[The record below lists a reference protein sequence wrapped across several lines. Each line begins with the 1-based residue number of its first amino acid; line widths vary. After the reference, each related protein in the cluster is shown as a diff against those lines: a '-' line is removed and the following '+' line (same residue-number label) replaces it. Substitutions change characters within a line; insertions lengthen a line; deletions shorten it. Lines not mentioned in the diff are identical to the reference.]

1 MEFNALH
8 PTHILRER
16 GWKPEPNPFLPRP
29 PRPATYYE
37 DKHIFIYANQL
48 WYDIDSTTN
57 MLGRARRGNQT
68 NQEEII
74 PTSENDQERPLFY
87 RWFDKYLKNVEG
99 TLSSYVM
106 KPRGVVRDNAL
117 KEWEEKELWLRMPDS
132 WDDARY
138 EGLVQ
143 AIHSYISTGA
153 LYEYFEI
160 TLTSKDQLTV
170 DKAQQLED
178 EELEIIDA
186 ANATKPGSLI
196 HSPKPFGQGG

>member
-8 PTHILRER
+8 PTHILREK

-29 PRPATYYE
+29 PRPAAYFA

-48 WYDIDSTTN
+48 WYDIDATTN
-57 MLGRARRGNQT
+57 MLGKARRGNQT

-87 RWFDKYLKNVEG
+87 RWFDKYLKKVEG
-99 TLSSYVM
+99 ILSAYVM

-117 KEWEEKELWLRMPDS
+117 KEWEEKEIWLRMPDS
-132 WDDARY
+132 WDAARY
-138 EGLVQ
+138 DGLVQ
-143 AIHSYISTGA
+143 AIHNYISTGA
-153 LYEYFEI
+153 LYEYFML
-160 TLTSKDQLTV
+160 TLTSKDPLTV
-170 DKAQQLED
+170 DKSQQLED
-178 EELEIIDA
+178 EELEIIDS

-196 HSPKPFGQGG
+196 RSPKPFG

>member
-1 MEFNALH
+1 
-8 PTHILRER
+8 
-16 GWKPEPNPFLPRP
+16 
-29 PRPATYYE
+29 
-37 DKHIFIYANQL
+37 
-48 WYDIDSTTN
+48 

-87 RWFDKYLKNVEG
+87 RWFDKYLKKVEG
-99 TLSSYVM
+99 TLSAYVM

-138 EGLVQ
+138 DGLVQ

-153 LYEYFEI
+153 LYEYFML
-160 TLTSKDQLTV
+160 TLTSKDPLTV

-196 HSPKPFGQGG
+196 HSPKPFG

>member
-8 PTHILRER
+8 PTHILREK
-16 GWKPEPNPFLPRP
+16 GWKTEPNPFLPRP
-29 PRPATYYE
+29 PRPATYYV

-48 WYDIDSTTN
+48 WYDIDATTN

-87 RWFDKYLKNVEG
+87 RWFDKYLKKVEG
-99 TLSSYVM
+99 ILSAYVM
-106 KPRGVVRDNAL
+106 KPKGVVRDNAL

-132 WDDARY
+132 WDATRY
-138 EGLVQ
+138 DGLVQ
-143 AIHSYISTGA
+143 AIHNYISTGA
-153 LYEYFEI
+153 LYEYFML
-160 TLTSKDQLTV
+160 TLTSKDPLTV

-196 HSPKPFGQGG
+196 RSPKPFG

>member
-8 PTHILRER
+8 PTHILREK

-29 PRPATYYE
+29 PRPATYFV
-37 DKHIFIYANQL
+37 DKHIFIYTNQL
-48 WYDIDSTTN
+48 WYDIDATTN

-87 RWFDKYLKNVEG
+87 RWFDKYLKKVEG
-99 TLSSYVM
+99 ILSAYVM

-117 KEWEEKELWLRMPDS
+117 KEWEEKEIWLRMPDS
-132 WDDARY
+132 WDAARY
-138 EGLVQ
+138 DGLVQ
-143 AIHSYISTGA
+143 AIHNYISTGA
-153 LYEYFEI
+153 LYEYFML
-160 TLTSKDQLTV
+160 TLTSKDPLTV

-196 HSPKPFGQGG
+196 RSPKPFG

>member
-8 PTHILRER
+8 PTHILREK

-29 PRPATYYE
+29 PRPATYFV
-37 DKHIFIYANQL
+37 DKHIFIYSNQL
-48 WYDIDSTTN
+48 WYDIDATTN

-74 PTSENDQERPLFY
+74 PTSESDQERPLFY
-87 RWFDKYLKNVEG
+87 RWFDKYLKKVEG
-99 TLSSYVM
+99 ILSAYVM

-117 KEWEEKELWLRMPDS
+117 KEWEEKEIWLRMPDS
-132 WDDARY
+132 WDAARY
-138 EGLVQ
+138 DGLVQ
-143 AIHSYISTGA
+143 AIHNYISTGA
-153 LYEYFEI
+153 LYEYFML
-160 TLTSKDQLTV
+160 TLTSKDPLTV

-196 HSPKPFGQGG
+196 RSPKPFG